1 VRSGEEIQAD
11 LRKFVTRW
19 RRYAEG
25 ERSEAQTFLNELIAC
40 YGADRKA
47 AGALFEDAHTATG
60 IMDLY
65 WPSRCIVEMKAP
77 HRAGKLSEH
86 RRQALDYW
94 HSSDDAASNRAAPPY
109 VVLCAFQR
117 FEVWEPGRFP
127 SAPRAGFTLGEL
139 PENYEKL
146 LFLAGTDE
154 EPLFGAS
161 YKELTT
167 EAAKVVAGLY
177 QVLLERKAAAPET
190 LRSFVLQIV
199 WCLFAEDLGMI
210 EGHPVQR
217 IIEDLIRHPE
227 RSSYVELGA
236 LFDVLNDP
244 TDYGRHG
251 VLEGT
256 QYVNGSLFAQPAKVH
271 LQVAEL
277 QRLAKAAQFDWRKVD
292 PTIFGSL
299 MEGCLGYDRRWELGA
314 HYTHEADIMKIVRP
328 TIVEPWRRRVEAA
341 TTLARVRQVL
351 DELCAFQV
359 LDPACGCGNFLYIAY
374 RELRSLEH
382 ELEERTVTVA
392 QKTGMP
398 PPERNDLPYY
408 PLSNL
413 HGIDIE
419 PTAVMIA
426 RVTLWMGQRQ
436 MVDRFGAAEPVLPLV
451 DLSGIAAGDALAQ
464 AWPKTDCI
472 VGNPP
477 FHGSQQIRATLG
489 DAYVEWLKTTFQIGV
504 KDYCVYWFRK
514 AHEHLTADQRAGLVG
529 TNSISQN
536 RARGASLQYIATN
549 GGVITDAI
557 STQDW
562 PGEAGVDVSLVNWV
576 KTPSSPPAEFVLD
589 GKPVPGITPEL
600 RTPDRSTGVAV
611 NLAANKSRSFQ
622 GPIPAGAG
630 FILAE
635 DEAQTLLART
645 DVKYSQ
651 VVRPYLI
658 GDDIAEDPAQ
668 KPRRWI
674 IDFAKLPLEAAMR
687 YPAAL
692 EIVKE
697 RVKPIRETNNRA
709 AYRQYWWQ
717 FAEARREMRTALK
730 GLKRY
735 ITGVAQ
741 GKRLLLAWA
750 DAWTCPSN
758 LTNVFA
764 FDDDYAMGILSSST
778 HGAWAK
784 SRSSTLEDRLRYTP
798 STVFASFPWPYP
810 LSAEQREEI
819 GIISASIIKRRQE
832 ICAASAIGLTTLYN
846 QVDEG
851 AYADLKALHRKLD
864 ETVAEAYGWP
874 KAAAHDSDAIVQQL
888 LALNREISAGKRRY
902 DPFGTRA
909 SAMDELP
916 MQDLSLGVPVRGAGN
931 NRAVST
937 ATASS
942 FLNAAGRLG
951 A

>member
-1 VRSGEEIQAD
+1 MRSGEEIQAD

-19 RRYAEG
+19 RNYAEG

-60 IMDLY
+60 IMDMY
-65 WPSRCIVEMKAP
+65 WPPRCIVEMKAP
-77 HRAGKLSEH
+77 HRADKLSEH
-86 RRQALDYW
+86 RKQALDYW

-109 VVLCAFQR
+109 VVLCAFRR

-127 SAPRAGFTLGEL
+127 SEPRADFTLDEL

-167 EAAKVVAGLY
+167 EAAKVVAELY

-199 WCLFAEDLGMI
+199 WCLFAEDLGML

-227 RSSYVELGA
+227 RSSYMELGA

-251 VLEGT
+251 ILEGT

-299 MEGCLGYDRRWELGA
+299 MEGCLGHDRRWELGA
-314 HYTHEADIMKIVRP
+314 HYTHEIDIMKIVRP
-328 TIVEPWRRRVEAA
+328 TIVEPWRQRVEAA
-341 TTLARVRQVL
+341 TTVARVRQVL

-382 ELEERTVTVA
+382 ELKERMVPVA

-398 PPERNDLPYY
+398 PPEMNDLPYY

-464 AWPKTDCI
+464 AWPTTDCI
-472 VGNPP
+472 IGNPP
-477 FHGSQQIRATLG
+477 FHGSQQIRAALG
-489 DAYVEWLKTTFQIGV
+489 GAYVEWLKTTFQIGV

-514 AHEHLTADQRAGLVG
+514 AHEHLAADQRAGLVG

-536 RARGASLQYIATN
+536 RARGASLEYIATN

-562 PGEAGVDVSLVNWV
+562 PGEAGVDVSLVNWI
-576 KTPSSPPAEFVLD
+576 KTPSSPLTEFVLD
-589 GKPVPGITPEL
+589 GKPVAGITPEL
-600 RTPDRSTGVAV
+600 RTPDRSTGVVV
-611 NLAANKSRSFQ
+611 NLVANRGRCFQ

-630 FILAE
+630 FVITAN
-635 DEAQTLLART
+635 EAKALLART
-645 DVKYSQ
+645 EIDYRA

-658 GDDIAEDPAQ
+658 GEDLADDPKQ
-668 KPRRWI
+668 QPRRWA
-674 IDFAKLPLEAAMR
+674 IDFAKWPLETAMR

-692 EIVKE
+692 EIVRE
-697 RVKPIRETNNRA
+697 RVRPIRETNNRA
-709 AYRQYWWQ
+709 AYRHYWWQ

-730 GLKRY
+730 GLERY
-735 ITGVAQ
+735 IA
-741 GKRLLLAWA
+741 
-750 DAWTCPSN
+750 
-758 LTNVFA
+758 
-764 FDDDYAMGILSSST
+764 GI
-778 HGAWAK
+778 
-784 SRSSTLEDRLRYTP
+784 RM
-798 STVFASFPWPYP
+798 
-810 LSAEQREEI
+810 
-819 GIISASIIKRRQE
+819 
-832 ICAASAIGLTTLYN
+832 ASACCSP
-846 QVDEG
+846 G
-851 AYADLKALHRKLD
+851 A
-864 ETVAEAYGWP
+864 
-874 KAAAHDSDAIVQQL
+874 
-888 LALNREISAGKRRY
+888 NRGHS
-902 DPFGTRA
+902 RA
-909 SAMDELP
+909 
-916 MQDLSLGVPVRGAGN
+916 
-931 NRAVST
+931 T
-937 ATASS
+937 
-942 FLNAAGRLG
+942 
-951 A
+951 